1 MNYPAELPKDLT
13 KKKDKRIA
21 EARVILFSYCF
32 RLRSR
37 QYLIKTDFESL

>member
-21 EARVILFSYCF
+21 KARIILFSY
-32 RLRSR
+32 
-37 QYLIKTDFESL
+37 

>member
-21 EARVILFSYCF
+21 EARVILFHIALDCV
-32 RLRSR
+32 LVN
-37 QYLIKTDFESL
+37 I